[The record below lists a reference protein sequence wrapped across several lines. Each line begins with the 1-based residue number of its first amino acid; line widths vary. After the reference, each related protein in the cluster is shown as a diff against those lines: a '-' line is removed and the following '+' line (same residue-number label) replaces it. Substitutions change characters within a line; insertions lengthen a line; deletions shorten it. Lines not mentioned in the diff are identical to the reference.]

1 MGKDKRKGKK
11 SSSTFDYYTGSGKV
25 GKMMD
30 RYGVEGVKSY
40 HPDMRGP
47 GSEVQNRSQKDVDR
61 DIAKAMMNDYDTRR
75 GMEAAAMAGDK
86 DAKKFAKKG
95 FKAGNIYSAWDK
107 LSALK
112 KEHVGG
118 GGMNGPKN
126 IAGLTHA
133 LVKHD
138 RETQDEGY
146 RREFASIKDMNA
158 LRDDLEAQEEAANKQ
173 PRPIEKSDALAR
185 AEDRLAEAESGIGSI
200 YGQNNDPAATDNPPA
215 DASAAFLY
223 DYRDKVKEKY
233 GPLTNTERE
242 VSNAAKRVQD
252 AYGR

>member
-1 MGKDKRKGKK
+1 M
-11 SSSTFDYYTGSGKV
+11 V
-25 GKMMD
+25 
-30 RYGVEGVKSY
+30 
-40 HPDMRGP
+40 
-47 GSEVQNRSQKDVDR
+47 
-61 DIAKAMMNDYDTRR
+61 
-75 GMEAAAMAGDK
+75 
-86 DAKKFAKKG
+86 
-95 FKAGNIYSAWDK
+95 
-107 LSALK
+107 
-112 KEHVGG
+112 
-118 GGMNGPKN
+118 PKN

-133 LVKHD
+133 LVQLHD

-223 DYRDKVKEKY
+223 DYREKVKEKY